1 MNIISHSTSINS
13 LIVSSKDFEF
23 ISFANNKL
31 LDDRKQVSRI
41 IGRPITNFAR
51 RMTPGWI
58 KVSQRDE
65 LTIWSRFSE
74 GFDHQLNTQFRF
86 AIWTDGF
93 AFKFLRT
100 IILFAIDG
108 GGGGEK
114 EVFAFFELLHRFEEI
129 Q

>member
-13 LIVSSKDFEF
+13 LIVSSKDLEL

-74 GFDHQLNTQFRF
+74 GFDHQLHTQFRF
-86 AIWTDGF
+86 AIWTDGL

-100 IILFAIDG
+100 IILFTINSSSG
-108 GGGGEK
+108 REK
-114 EVFAFFELLHRFEEI
+114 EMFAFFKLLHHFEEI
-129 Q
+129 